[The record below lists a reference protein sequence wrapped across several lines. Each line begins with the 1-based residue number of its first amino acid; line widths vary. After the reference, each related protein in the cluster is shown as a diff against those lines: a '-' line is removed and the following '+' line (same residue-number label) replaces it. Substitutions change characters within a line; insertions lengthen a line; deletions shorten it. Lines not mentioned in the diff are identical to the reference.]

1 MQKEFEIAKIIAAA
15 ISNKITENDL
25 KILEEWQKQSPK
37 NKLLYHN
44 ILKKENIRTAGE
56 LLHRFN
62 KQRGWKNIR
71 KQISSKPVLYRKHW
85 LKISKYAA
93 ILILSIGG
101 WLLLNSN
108 PNQSP
113 ATIVQNSFT
122 PDSCLSQGIILKLAD
137 GNTINLKETK
147 GQIKITDNQCIANH
161 SKGILSYKEVADRN
175 DLSQTF
181 NEIFVNRG
189 EVYQLELCDGSYIHL
204 NSMSQIKYPVN
215 FGKNNRI
222 IELEGEAYLQI
233 AKDSLHPFIVKTK
246 DLEIKVL
253 GTQFNI
259 SAYPEDPCITTTL
272 IEGAVQVES
281 RKYQVSAQLRPHE
294 QLQYNKLNQQQT
306 LEITDIN
313 EAIAWLKGKI
323 RYKDI
328 TLERLMTILK
338 RWYYIEVEYETP
350 EIKNTVFGC
359 NFNRMDSI
367 DKVIEIFEQTNK
379 IKINKSGKILTFMNH
394 D

>member
-1 MQKEFEIAKIIAAA
+1 MEKEFEIAKIIAAA
-15 ISNKITENDL
+15 ISNKVTENDL
-25 KILEEWQKQSPK
+25 KILEEWQKQSSK
-37 NKLLYHN
+37 NKLLYHQ
-44 ILKKENIRTAGE
+44 ILEKENIRTAGE
-56 LLHRFN
+56 LLHHFN
-62 KQRGWKNIR
+62 KQKGWENIR
-71 KQISSKPVLYRKHW
+71 KQISSKPVFYRKHW
-85 LKISKYAA
+85 LKISKYVA

-101 WLLLNSN
+101 WLLLNPYSN
-108 PNQSP
+108 QPP
-113 ATIVQNSFT
+113 VTIVQNNFT
-122 PDSCLSQGIILKLAD
+122 SDSCLSQGIILKLAD

-147 GQIKITDNQCIANH
+147 GQIKITDNQFIANH

-175 DLSQTF
+175 DLSQTL
-181 NEIFVNRG
+181 NEIFVSRG

-215 FGKNNRI
+215 FGKNHRI

-246 DLEIKVL
+246 DFEIKVL

-259 SAYPEDPCITTTL
+259 SAYPEDSCITTTL

-281 RKYQVSAQLRPHE
+281 QKYQISAQLRPHE

-306 LEITDIN
+306 LETTDISY
-313 EAIAWLKGKI
+313 AIAWLKGKI

-328 TLERLMTILK
+328 TLEHLMIILK
-338 RWYYIEVEYETP
+338 RWYDIEVEYETP
-350 EIKNTVFGC
+350 EIKNIVFGC

-367 DKVIEIFEQTNK
+367 DKVIEVFEQTNK
-379 IKINKSGKILTFMNH
+379 IKINKSGKILKFMNH
-394 D
+394 N